1 MRKILCIISI
11 ACIALSSFTLAIM
24 IDPGIIHYD
33 DGIGFLCIVVSIVCS
48 GLVLPLW
55 IIFASTKSNK
65 NKRLQIISS
74 ISSALYLALLGNIY
88 FNFLHVGG
96 EIIIAQ
102 IVISIIALYLCIKYS
117 KKQSTPTNV

>member
-24 IDPGIIHYD
+24 IEPGIIHYY
-33 DGIGFLCIVVSIVCS
+33 DGIGFLCIVASIICS

-65 NKRLQIISS
+65 NKKVQIIAS
-74 ISSALYLALLGNIY
+74 ISFVLYVGIY
-88 FNFLHVGG
+88 FDFLHIGG
-96 EIIIAQ
+96 KFIIAQ
-102 IVISIIALYLCIKYS
+102 IVLSVIALYLCIKCS
-117 KKQSTPTNV
+117 KKQPIPTNV